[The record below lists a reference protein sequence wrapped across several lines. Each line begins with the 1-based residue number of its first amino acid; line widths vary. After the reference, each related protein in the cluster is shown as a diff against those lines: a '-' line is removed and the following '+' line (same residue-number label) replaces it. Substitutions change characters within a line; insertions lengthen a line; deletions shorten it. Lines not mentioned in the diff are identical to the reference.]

1 MRILIA
7 LLALM
12 LLNACATSPTG
23 RTQLVFM
30 PDDEMDAMGLQAFNT
45 LKSEKPVSQN
55 AQDIQFVRCITDA
68 ITREVEGEWEVVVF
82 EDGTLNAF
90 ALPGRKIGV
99 HTGLINLVDNQDQLA
114 TVIGHE
120 IGHVL
125 AKHSNERMSQKLGAQ
140 VGVSLIA
147 AVAAPQTPL
156 GQTAVSLLGVGAQ
169 YGIIMPFSRLHESEA
184 DGIGLELMAKAGFD
198 PTESVTLWLKMA
210 EASQGQQPVEFL
222 STHPSHATRIEDL
235 QKQMPNVINLMQ
247 QAHAAGKTE
256 LREVITLLVPAHLR
270 QNPAQPWRRPGRN
283 RIIARY
289 PALAF
294 YSVGTRYHAV

>member
-247 QAHAAGKTE
+247 QAHAAGKKPNC
-256 LREVITLLVPAHLR
+256 VK
-270 QNPAQPWRRPGRN
+270 
-283 RIIARY
+283 
-289 PALAF
+289 
-294 YSVGTRYHAV
+294 